1 MPKFLDVPQWY
12 NSSGSLEKAWDSR
25 GTSGQLLKAD
35 GDGTVSWATP
45 SSFKTRSTLLGQATG
60 GANITLSSS
69 MLNYTFLSITLQCTN
84 YHSVSNKPFG
94 QILLVP
100 SLFYDYCSQSSSS
113 FGLFWSYYVEG
124 AGYLNIIATSVTSIK
139 WNGSYDSSYYTMYVH
154 GIYFALN

>member
-35 GDGTVSWATP
+35 GDGTVSWSTP

-60 GANITLSSS
+60 GANVTLSSS
-69 MLNYTFLSITLQCTN
+69 MLNYTFLSITVQCSDYHGAN
-84 YHSVSNKPFG
+84 YNPFY

-100 SLFYDYCSQSSSS
+100 SLFYDYCSQSSGN
-113 FGLFWSYYVEG
+113 FGLFWGLYLEG
-124 AGYLNIIATSVTSIK
+124 AGYLNIFAASVTSIR
-139 WNGSYDSSYYTMYVH
+139 WSGSYDTDAYTMYVH